1 MTRGVISRH
10 LMLPGGLTEAKAVMD
25 WVADAFPR
33 GTVQFSLMSQY
44 VPLGRAGEFPEINR
58 TLRKSEIRAAQGYMA
73 ALDLPGYTQEE
84 ASASGAF
91 VPAFDLTGVEK
102 AAPQEKT

>member
-1 MTRGVISRH
+1 M
-10 LMLPGGLTEAKAVMD
+10 
-25 WVADAFPR
+25 
-33 GTVQFSLMSQY
+33 QFSLMSQY